1 MQRAQLKEFYG
12 YGLIL
17 SVLTAVQVYSIYVA
31 STTDLS
37 LTWQHYVGFGATTL
51 AAVLWAF
58 RKPQYLF
65 YALGLTLVLGYENL
79 VGFTPT
85 LDFTSTQYYF
95 NSTAF
100 PVSYQDF
107 SMYMLLV
114 WAYVAHSRLRTMV
127 QSLFLRTSK

>member
-12 YGLIL
+12 YGLI
-17 SVLTAVQVYSIYVA
+17 VLVLLAVQFYSVYVA

-37 LTWQHYVGFGATTL
+37 LDWKHYLGFAATTL
-51 AAVLWAF
+51 ASILWVM

-79 VGFTPT
+79 LGFTPS
-85 LDFTSTQYYF
+85 LQFTSTRYYL
-95 NSTAF
+95 NNVAL

-107 SMYMLLV
+107 SMYMLLI
-114 WAYVAHSRLRTMV
+114 WAYVAHGRLRSML
-127 QSLFLRTSK
+127 QLLFLKTSR

>member
-17 SVLTAVQVYSIYVA
+17 LVLTAVQVYSVYVA

-37 LTWQHYVGFGATTL
+37 LTWQHYLGFGATTL

-79 VGFTPT
+79 LGFTPT
-85 LDFTSTQYYF
+85 LDFTSTQYYI
-95 NSTAF
+95 NSMAL

-107 SMYMLLV
+107 SMYMLLI
-114 WAYVAHSRLRTMV
+114 WAYVAHDRLRTMV

>member
-17 SVLTAVQVYSIYVA
+17 GVLAAVQAYSIYIA
-31 STTDLS
+31 STTDLLLS
-37 LTWQHYVGFGATTL
+37 WQHYAGFGAT
-51 AAVLWAF
+51 AVAGILWAI

-65 YALGLTLVLGYENL
+65 FALGLTLVLGYENL

-85 LDFTSTQYYF
+85 LDFTATRYYF
-95 NSTAF
+95 NNMAL

-107 SMYMLLV
+107 SMYMLLI
-114 WAYVAHSRLRTMV
+114 WAYVAHERLRTIAR
-127 QSLFLRTSK
+127 SLFVRRA